1 MKHLMA
7 ALRRTISDDTG
18 PVRNGESFH
27 TYVNNKHAF
36 NLLHFCIL
44 LILSP
49 FIFLFPLLF
58 FILQDE
64 DVSSSLVHL
73 VHTDPVPV
81 DTYSSCPRLGAI

>member
-49 FIFLFPLLF
+49 FIFLFPLPF

-64 DVSSSLVHL
+64 EVSSLVH
-73 VHTDPVPV
+73 TDPV
-81 DTYSSCPRLGAI
+81 DTYSSCPTQRAI